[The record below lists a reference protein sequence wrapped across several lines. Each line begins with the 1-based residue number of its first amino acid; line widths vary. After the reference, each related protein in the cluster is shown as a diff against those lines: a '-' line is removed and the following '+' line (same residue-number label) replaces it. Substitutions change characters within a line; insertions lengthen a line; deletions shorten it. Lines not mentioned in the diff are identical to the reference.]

1 MKLALISDIHG
12 NLEALVS
19 VLNHIEKQKVDKI
32 YCLGDVIGYGSD
44 PVSCL
49 ELVGKNCDV
58 KLMGNHE
65 YTALGLTGTDDYN
78 PAARKSSDWTRE
90 QLTDREQ
97 SIIAEYEMI
106 HPTGDI
112 LLVHA
117 SPHQPDQWHYIM
129 TPDAARKAFDSF
141 SAKLCFYGHSHV
153 PQIFCEREPELPR
166 MQVGHDF
173 LPDEEGRYLI
183 NVGSVGQP
191 RDNDA
196 RACYAI
202 FDTDEYEV
210 LYHRVEY
217 DIETTQEKM
226 TQAKL
231 PRTLVTRLSAG
242 R

>member
-19 VLNHIEKQKVDKI
+19 VLNHIEKEKVDKI
-32 YCLGDVIGYGSD
+32 YCLGDVVGYGCD

-49 ELVGKNCDV
+49 ELIEKNCAV

-65 YTALGLTGTDDYN
+65 YAALGLVGTEDYN
-78 PAARKSSDWTRE
+78 PAAQKSSDWTRE
-90 QLTDREQ
+90 QLSDREL
-97 SIIAEYEMI
+97 SIMAEYEMI
-106 HPTGDI
+106 HTTGDI

-117 SPHQPDQWHYIM
+117 SPVEPDQWHYIM
-129 TPDAARKAFDSF
+129 TPDAALDAFGNF
-141 SAKLCFYGHSHV
+141 KEKLCFYGHSHV
-153 PQIFCEREPELPR
+153 PQIFCERDGDLPR
-166 MQVGHDF
+166 SQVGHDF
-173 LPDEEGRYLI
+173 MPDEESRYLV
-183 NVGSVGQP
+183 NVGSIGQP
-191 RDNDA
+191 RDNDP

-202 FDTDEYEV
+202 FDSDEYEV

-226 TQAKL
+226 AQAKL
-231 PRTLVTRLSAG
+231 PRTLITRLSAG